1 MESVADTLVAL
12 NSELVELSKKAPYKD
27 SLRGLYSLVLAGE
40 VLAKSKSVI
49 SDFKRF
55 SGYNINLES
64 AKKSL
69 DYYLS
74 GINEFKIVI
83 EEFNPEL
90 TLIMDD
96 YLNCKL
102 ADDVLITA
110 SIFDNLANK
119 PAYANDSH
127 LSFLADYKTN
137 LDFYVGK
144 NPISSLIDKKKK
156 ERITLFNS
164 LIDAYGYTLTPVK
177 RCNDFFIDV
186 KWLVSDDVAIP
197 HTHTI
202 SLGKEMAYVDLNCVD
217 AQVSLKRVNDFWCC
231 SLSEFFSWLSER
243 CFD

>member
-156 ERITLFNS
+156 ERITLF
-164 LIDAYGYTLTPVK
+164 
-177 RCNDFFIDV
+177 
-186 KWLVSDDVAIP
+186 
-197 HTHTI
+197 I